1 MKLGLGVWQG
11 TFERITRT
19 WLRWYDEQGDWV
31 LTDTEQ
37 ERQEKELALERA
49 AQVETQLRQVAL
61 NLLQTGM
68 STSQVA
74 QLTGLS
80 EEQVRELTR

>member
-1 MKLGLGVWQG
+1 M
-11 TFERITRT
+11 
-19 WLRWYDEQGDWV
+19 

-37 ERQEKELALERA
+37 ERQEKELALARA

-68 STSQVA
+68 SISQVA

-80 EEQVRELTR
+80 EEQVRKLIRASTTAQLERTDRVRMPLDTLIA